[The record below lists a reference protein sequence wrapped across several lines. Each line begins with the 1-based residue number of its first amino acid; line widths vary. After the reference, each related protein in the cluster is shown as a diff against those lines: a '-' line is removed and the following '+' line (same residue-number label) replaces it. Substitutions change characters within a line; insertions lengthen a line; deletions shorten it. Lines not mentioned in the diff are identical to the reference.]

1 MKPICVGREMR
12 NFPPSFSFFLI
23 FHEFSQA
30 EKQERLLRLRE
41 SIIQLM
47 SLKIEEEQEELA

>member
-1 MKPICVGREMR
+1 MR
-12 NFPPSFSFFLI
+12 NFPQSFSFFLI
-23 FHEFSQA
+23 FHEFSRA

-47 SLKIEEEQEELA
+47 SLKIEEEQEEERA

>member
-1 MKPICVGREMR
+1 MR

-23 FHEFSQA
+23 FHEFSRA

-41 SIIQLM
+41 SVIQLM
-47 SLKIEEEQEELA
+47 SLKIEEEQEEERA

>member
-1 MKPICVGREMR
+1 MR
-12 NFPPSFSFFLI
+12 NFPLSFSFFLI
-23 FHEFSQA
+23 FYEFSQA

-47 SLKIEEEQEELA
+47 SLKTEEEQEEELA

>member
-1 MKPICVGREMR
+1 MCDRRGMR
-12 NFPPSFSFFLI
+12 SFPPSFSFFLI
-23 FHEFSQA
+23 FHEFSEA

-47 SLKIEEEQEELA
+47 SLKEEEEEELA